1 MRRLVEARLLSEA
14 EDADRLQ
21 NSQRP
26 EPVGVGRVFRLLEGH
41 RHMALRGEVVDLVGL
56 HLLDDAHQAGGV
68 RQIAVVQ
75 DEAPVRDV
83 RVLVQVVD
91 AVGVEKRSA
100 ALDAVDFVALGEQ
113 ELGQVGAVLA
123 SFQV

>member
-1 MRRLVEARLLSEA
+1 
-14 EDADRLQ
+14 
-21 NSQRP
+21 
-26 EPVGVGRVFRLLEGH
+26 
-41 RHMALRGEVVDLVGL
+41 MALRGEVVDLVGL